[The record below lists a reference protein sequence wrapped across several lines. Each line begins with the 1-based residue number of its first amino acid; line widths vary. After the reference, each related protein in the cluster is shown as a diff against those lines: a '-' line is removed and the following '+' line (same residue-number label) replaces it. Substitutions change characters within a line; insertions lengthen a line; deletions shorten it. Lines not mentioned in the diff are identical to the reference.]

1 MKLLNKRMY
10 KSMKCYLN
18 FLLLLIFTLSLEN
31 HGINY
36 SDPYALEYS
45 DHIKILP
52 INYYLL
58 RVIHFHR
65 ASYVKCSYH
74 IVCTKINSF
83 YTLS

>member
-10 KSMKCYLN
+10 KSMKCCSN
-18 FLLLLIFTLSLEN
+18 FLLITIFTLSLEY

-36 SDPYALEYS
+36 SDSYALEYP
-45 DHIKILP
+45 HYIKALP
-52 INYYLL
+52 INRYVLQ
-58 RVIHFHR
+58 VKHFHR

-74 IVCTKINSF
+74 IVCTKMNSF